1 MFNTTNLIKFGAS
14 VAGALLIFLLAN
26 WAATTAYQVGPGEH
40 ADEEHAAAQGYVIAP
55 DAGTETAAAEEEAAP
70 EVSFADVYASADAG
84 KGEKVFAKCKAC
96 HKLEEGANATGPSLY
111 GVVGKAV
118 ATEAGFAYSD
128 AMLAHQG
135 SDWTPELL
143 DEWLTK
149 PKDFAPGT
157 KMTFAGLK
165 KIEDRANLIAYLA
178 TIGG

>member
-14 VAGALLIFLLAN
+14 VAGALLIFLFAN
-26 WAATTAYQVGPGEH
+26 WAADTAYQVGPGEH
-40 ADEEHAAAQGYVIAP
+40 AGEEQAAAQGYVIAP
-55 DAGTETAAAEEEAAP
+55 EGDAAP
-70 EVSFADVYASADAG
+70 AASAEPAVEVSFADVFASADAS
-84 KGEKVFAKCKAC
+84 KGEKVFNKCKAC
-96 HKLEEGANATGPSLY
+96 HKLEEGADATGPSLY
-111 GVVGKAV
+111 GVVGKAI
-118 ATEAGFAYSD
+118 ATEPGFAYSD

-135 SDWTPELL
+135 GDWTPELL

-165 KIEDRANLIAYLA
+165 KVEDRANLIAYLA